1 MLRGSGLYNV
11 HGVYII
17 GTEGVVSSVC
27 GPMSRHRILIALDRP
42 WARNEHGHLV
52 EKCNYKFLNNPPR
65 LTIELLYKNFS
76 FTRPVNWSPVN
87 AQKSFGPH
95 STGPLINWSNEMPWS
110 PGPQSKT
117 KWSQGICNIIQWHL
131 LLSSTSSKYCESF
144 GGFSNKKIECFN

>member
-17 GTEGVVSSVC
+17 GTEEVVSSVC

-95 STGPLINWSNEMPWS
+95 STGPLINWSNQMPWS

-117 KWSQGICNIIQWHL
+117 KWSQGFWLKYAIIIIICCL
-131 LLSSTSSKYCESF
+131 LNAPLI
-144 GGFSNKKIECFN
+144 NPIETLRIFWWLF